1 METSLNVRIPCLS
14 GLLLASLALAACS
27 TASDSEAPAA
37 TAESSAVDAPADP
50 AAAKPAVGEVDPG
63 LIADPRF
70 ELAGVEFPLQHW
82 RLYQHAGDA
91 SYEMR
96 VEGHEVSL
104 RRIGVEPWGTIEQ
117 AMPADALVGKTLE
130 WSAELWGELGEARGE
145 AFDATGLAVTVMGF
159 GPHDLPMMGARHL
172 LTQSSE
178 PPLSTGPV
186 ARQRFA
192 IRFVV
197 PEGRELELKVA
208 VQLTRDGE
216 LRMRAPSLRV
226 IEDTAA
232 P

>member
-1 METSLNVRIPCLS
+1 METFLNARIPCLS

-27 TASDSEAPAA
+27 TASDSEAPAV
-37 TAESSAVDAPADP
+37 TTESSAP
-50 AAAKPAVGEVDPG
+50 AAAAGPAAEQVDPG

-70 ELAGVEFPLQHW
+70 EIAGVNVPLQHW
-82 RLYQHAGDA
+82 KLYQHAGEA
-91 SYEMR
+91 SFEMR
-96 VEGHEVSL
+96 VEGNEVSL

-178 PPLSTGPV
+178 PSLSTGPV
-186 ARQRFA
+186 ARQRYA
-192 IRFVV
+192 VRFVV
-197 PEGRELELKVA
+197 PEGRELELKLA
-208 VQLTRDGE
+208 LQLTRDGE
-216 LRMRAPSLRV
+216 LHMRAPSLRV
-226 IEDTAA
+226 IEDAAA

>member
-37 TAESSAVDAPADP
+37 TAESSASAAAAGP
-50 AAAKPAVGEVDPG
+50 AAAEIDPG

-70 ELAGVEFPLQHW
+70 EIAGVNVPLQHW
-82 RLYQHAGDA
+82 KLYQHAGDA
-91 SYEMR
+91 SFEMR
-96 VEGHEVSL
+96 IESHEVSL

-145 AFDATGLAVTVMGF
+145 AFDASGLAVTVMGF

-186 ARQRFA
+186 TRQRYA
-192 IRFVV
+192 VRFVV
-197 PEGRELELKVA
+197 PEGRELELKLA
-208 VQLTRDGE
+208 LQLTRDGE